1 MSGPGKRRRVRAWTV
16 GAITVV
22 LVLASACGGGS
33 QREEVEFRVPVTVR
47 DVGTGTVEDRI
58 VATGTLRAD
67 EVVTL
72 RADTAGVLRTARNA
86 AGRRLVEGDRVEAGQ
101 LIAEITGEDV
111 RLAART
117 DATTARY
124 LEAKR
129 DFESKK
135 DLFGG
140 GLISETEYRAS
151 EAALADARVEWDRS
165 QLTESRS
172 RLVTPIA
179 GVILNM
185 ARDDNDRPLAD
196 GQLVSQGYVVAT
208 VGPVGHL
215 TADVDLIGPDVARVR
230 PGMEARIRHHAS
242 AGDAFDARVVRLAP
256 TLDVTTRTLRA
267 EVAVDNAAGALRPGM
282 FVEVTIVAERRADVA
297 VVPRDAVTER
307 EGTKV
312 VFVLDGQKV
321 AGRAVVLGLGDDDVV
336 EIREGIAP
344 GDRIVIRGLETLTDG
359 ARVRVTSG

>member
-1 MSGPGKRRRVRAWTV
+1 MTGAGHGPCREVALL
-16 GAITVV
+16 AALAAV
-22 LVLASACGGGS
+22 LGFASACGGGPP
-33 QREEVEFRVPVTVR
+33 REEVEFRVPVTVR

-72 RADTAGVLRTARNA
+72 RAETAGVLRIARDA
-86 AGRRLVEGDRVEAGQ
+86 AGRRLVEGQRVEAGQ
-101 LIAEITGEDV
+101 RVAEITGEDV

-117 DATTARY
+117 DATSARY

-129 DFESKK
+129 DFESKQN
-135 DLFGG
+135 LFDN
-140 GLISETEYRAS
+140 GLISEAEFRAS

-179 GVILNM
+179 GVILNL
-185 ARDDNDRPLAD
+185 ARDETDRPLAD

-208 VGPVGHL
+208 VAPVGRL

-242 AGDAFDARVVRLAP
+242 AGETFDARVVRLAP
-256 TLDVTTRTLRA
+256 TLDATTRTLRA
-267 EVAVDNAAGALRPGM
+267 EVAVGNASGALRPGM
-282 FVEVTIVAERRADVA
+282 FVEVTIVAERREDVA

-321 AGRAVVLGLGDDDVV
+321 SRRAVVLGLGDDDVV
-336 EIREGIAP
+336 EVREGIEP
-344 GDRIVIRGLETLTDG
+344 GDRIVVRGLETLTDG